1 MILPFHATGAAT
13 MIQWIVIGIILVMF
27 AINLGVSLLNYRQ
40 RRQPIPAIVEGVY
53 DQQTYARW
61 LNYSME
67 TLRFQLITRAIDML
81 LTLVLLLSG
90 AFGWL
95 ERLVNTWFA
104 ADLLRT
110 LAFFG
115 CICPVF
121 QPGGQP
127 ATGILRHLCN

>member
-1 MILPFHATGAAT
+1 